1 MDIKDQIRDL
11 INNNFIHTNSGNGL
25 ADDLSFLDS
34 GIIDST
40 GVLELISFVEETFD
54 IEIEDDETIPENLD
68 SLDRLAR
75 FIQSKKEYLLT
86 AA

>member
-11 INNNFIHTNSGNGL
+11 IHNNFIYTNSGNGL